1 MKKLLSILVL
11 ATLTLSAVAQK
22 TAKHYAMDARGLSP
36 EAAMALLD
44 LRMGKT
50 LDAERY
56 GVVTSSLG
64 LRSLSAFIVPAEG
77 VDAKQLADFG
87 VRFQHSSHITPQSS
101 LSVLI
106 PVERFEALVASGLC
120 KYIDLGHRN
129 ELYNDR
135 VRGEFA
141 TDYIRAG
148 IDLPQGYDGFGVVV
162 GVIDIGFEFTHPTFL
177 DSTGATLRIKR
188 VWNQMDTTGNAPE
201 GFDYGS
207 EYTTPEQ
214 ILAKECDGIPH
225 THGSHVA
232 GIAAGCG
239 APDAVGRR
247 YMGVAPAADLVL
259 VPTTMQDPNIYDGIR
274 YIHRY
279 ARSVG
284 KPCVINMSLGSQMGS
299 HDGLTAVDAAIE
311 NYIRSISTDSIVL
324 VASAGNDGSAK
335 VHIEKQFSPS
345 DSSLTTLIASMDDE
359 KIQLATDVWGE
370 EGDTLDVQLSLFD
383 YATNAVVEVS
393 PMIRCVPG
401 MDSLYT
407 FFLTPDGQTPYDF
420 QVVVTQANYQNARP
434 NVRIVAQKE
443 GAVVRPVTHEILLT
457 VRSQSAH
464 VHLWGMSTSLSS
476 STHVAGTTNGDS
488 QYSIGGVGANGTAVI
503 SVGSYNTRVAWR
515 RPDNSVV
522 YTMTPEGD
530 ASIFSS
536 HGPTIDGRIKPD
548 IATPGA
554 QIVSSV
560 NRFWPPYIINNYL
573 FDSLVWNGNIEYY
586 ATMQGTSMAAPAA
599 TGVVALWLQHNPA
612 LNIDSVRTLMHSSA
626 RHDSFTGNIGTQG
639 DNIWGW
645 GKLNSFGG
653 LPQPTRPYYTLRLA
667 TTNYRMGAVERTGRY
682 PEGQVSIT
690 AVPMP
695 NCVFTQWTDGNT
707 DNPRVVNLTSD
718 TLFTAEFERSGL
730 CDTIEMFPS
739 NLDLAEESNCWVNL
753 DGDGNGMAWMFMTG
767 VAMSMNSTGNVSNWL
782 LTPPIKVVDRLDLN
796 FRVSCTVPTQNLT
809 VAVAEESADTADFNT
824 IVCQLEGTTMS
835 VDGGVDTTVSLSS
848 FAGRNVR
855 LAFHVTGSGAG
866 AVILAGI
873 NFTLNEHEGIDDVQH
888 YGYIAATD
896 GLNLILAGLQ
906 HQPLTVYDALGRIVL
921 NLRSAAD
928 GTYRLPAAG
937 VYTLC
942 VGNAPARKVVVVY

>member
-11 ATLTLSAVAQK
+11 ATLCFSAVAQK
-22 TAKHYAMDARGLSP
+22 TAKHYSMDVHGLSP

-50 LDAERY
+50 FDTERY
-56 GVVTSSLG
+56 GVVTSEG
-64 LRSLSAFIVPAEG
+64 QRCLSAFVLPAEG
-77 VDAKQLADFG
+77 VDQKQLAEFG
-87 VRFQHSSHITPQSS
+87 VRFQHSSI
-101 LSVLI
+101 SVLI
-106 PVERFEALVASGLC
+106 PVERFEALATSGLC

-135 VRGEFA
+135 IRGEFA
-141 TDYIRAG
+141 ADYIRAG

-162 GVIDIGFEFTHPTFL
+162 GVIDIGFEFTHPAFL

-188 VWNQMDTTGNAPE
+188 VWNQMDTTGTAPE

-207 EYTTPEQ
+207 EYTTAEQ
-214 ILAKECDGIPH
+214 ILAKGCDGIPH

-232 GIAAGCG
+232 GIAVGCG
-239 APDAVGRR
+239 APAAEGRR

-284 KPCVINMSLGSQMGS
+284 KPCVINMSLGSQLGS

-311 NYIRSISTDSIVL
+311 NYIHSTNTDSIVL

-335 VHIEKQFSPS
+335 VHIEKQFTPT
-345 DSSLTTLIASMDDE
+345 DSSLTTMIASMDDE
-359 KIQLATDVWGE
+359 KVQMLTDIWGE
-370 EGDTLDVQLSLFD
+370 EGDSLDVQLSLFD
-383 YATNAVVEVS
+383 YASNAVVEVS
-393 PMIRCVPG
+393 PVIRCVAG
-401 MDSLYT
+401 RDSLYA
-407 FFLTPDGQTPYDF
+407 FSLMPDGQTPYEF

-434 NVRIVAQKE
+434 NVRIEAQKE
-443 GAVVRPVTHEILLT
+443 GAVVHPVTHEILLA

-464 VHLWGMSTSLSS
+464 VNLWGMSTSLSA

-515 RPDNSVV
+515 RPDNSVMF
-522 YTMTPEGD
+522 TMMSEGD
-530 ASIFSS
+530 VSLFSS
-536 HGPTIDGRIKPD
+536 HGPTIDGRTKPD
-548 IATPGA
+548 ITTPGS
-554 QIVSSV
+554 QIISSV
-560 NRFWPPYIINNYL
+560 NRFWPDYLTNNYL
-573 FDSLVWNGNIEYY
+573 YDSLVWNGNTEYY
-586 ATMQGTSMAAPAA
+586 ATMQGTSMASPAA
-599 TGVVALWLQHNPA
+599 TGVVALWLQHNPS
-612 LNIDSVRTLMHSSA
+612 LNVDSVRSLMHSSA
-626 RHDSFTGNIGTQG
+626 RHDSFTGNIGVEG

-645 GKLNSFGG
+645 GKLNSFGA
-653 LPQPTRPYYTLRLA
+653 LPQPTRPYYTLRVVPE
-667 TTNYRMGAVERTGRY
+667 NYRMGAVERTGRY

-695 NCVFTQWTDGNT
+695 DFVFTQWTDGNT
-707 DNPRVVNLTSD
+707 DNPRVINLTSD
-718 TLFTAEFERSGL
+718 TLFTAEFERRGL
-730 CDTIEMFPS
+730 CDTIDTYPASLPF
-739 NLDLAEESNCWVNL
+739 EENNCWVNL
-753 DGDGNGMAWMFMTG
+753 DGDGDGMAWTFMAG
-767 VAMSMNSTGNVSNWL
+767 IAMSMNSTGNVNNWL

-796 FRVSCTVPTQNLT
+796 FRVASTTLTQNLT

-824 IVCQLEGTTMS
+824 VVCQLDGTTMD
-835 VDGGVDTTVSLSS
+835 VGEVTDTVVSLSS
-848 FAGRNVR
+848 FAGRNIR
-855 LAFHVTGSGAG
+855 LAFHVTGAG
-866 AVILAGI
+866 PGIVSIAGTH
-873 NFTLNEHEGIDDVQH
+873 FTLHEHEGIDHVQH
-888 YGYIAATD
+888 YGYIVTTD
-896 GLNLILAGLQ
+896 GLNLTFAGLQ
-906 HQPLTVYDALGRIVL
+906 HQPLTVYDALGRTVV